1 MRRESAAESAGA
13 PATVSLA
20 ALFGCFVE
28 ITFSSFGGAVAWA
41 YRILVEKRQWLTARE
56 FAELW
61 SLGQALP
68 GPNIVNVAI
77 FIGARFHGALGAL
90 VAFTGLILAPLV
102 VWVPLGALYSEVG
115 QFDAVR
121 AVLRGV
127 AVVAAGL
134 LLATGLKMA
143 QPARRD
149 PRALIITALAF
160 VGVGVLHWP
169 LLLVLLLLAPVSIAL
184 VWRQPS

>member
-1 MRRESAAESAGA
+1 MPHPSAAESAGA
-13 PATVSLA
+13 PPRVSLA
-20 ALFGCFVE
+20 ALFGCFLE

-41 YRILVEKRQWLTARE
+41 YRILVEKRRWLTARE

-77 FIGARFHGALGAL
+77 FIGARYHGARGAA
-90 VAFTGLILAPLV
+90 VAFTGLVLAPLV
-102 VWVPLGALYSEVG
+102 VWMPLGALYGQVG
-115 QFDAVR
+115 QLDAVR

-149 PRALIITALAF
+149 PWALAITALAF
-160 VGVGVLHWP
+160 LGVGVLHWP

-184 VWRQPS
+184 AGRRAW